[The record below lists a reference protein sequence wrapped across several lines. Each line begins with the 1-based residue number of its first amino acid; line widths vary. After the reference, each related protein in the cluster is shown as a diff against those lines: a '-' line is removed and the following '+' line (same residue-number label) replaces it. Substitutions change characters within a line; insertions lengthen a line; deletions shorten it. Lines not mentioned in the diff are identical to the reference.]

1 MTRREIEFL
10 TTSDGRPWVHESRL
24 PVLAIEH
31 VTVGRTMTKPR
42 WKGDEPQEV
51 WVLVCA
57 LCGHEGMPHDEEMI
71 AGHGDGE
78 GGNHAYWRA
87 AWPFAQRHVLAEHR
101 AEFPESRWEPP
112 SLYYWWMV
120 RFDAER
126 EDMERRHQAEMDAL
140 RAFQQSALMAYRASH
155 GERG

>member
-10 TTSDGRPWVHESRL
+10 TTSDGRPWVHETRL
-24 PVLAIEH
+24 PLLAIPH
-31 VTVGRTMTKPR
+31 IGVGRVRRAPEYP
-42 WKGDEPQEV
+42 GHEPEEV

-57 LCGHEGMPHDEEMI
+57 LCGHTGMDSDDELV
-71 AGHGDGE
+71 AGHGDGQ
-78 GGNHAYWRA
+78 GGNTEYWQRA
-87 AWPFAQRHVLAEHR
+87 WQFADRHVLVAHR
-101 AEFPESRWEPP
+101 GEFPESRWEPP